1 MNFYIYTLYINI
13 INKVRVYILYYS
25 FFFFYYNFDTK

>member
-25 FFFFYYNFDTK
+25 IVFSFITTLP